1 MLPGEQ
7 YLSFNRYWKD
17 LITEKDAE
25 LFTDLGEVAV
35 KSLPLPEGELPLHG
49 MEKEADKLIV
59 KRLVPGTLMS
69 LARVP
74 AKERRSPFVIPD
86 LLYMLFDGEKTLL
99 ECMRLFSFEMDKE
112 FDDASISNFVEFLRY
127 LEKYGYVS
135 LTYKD

>member
-1 MLPGEQ
+1 
-7 YLSFNRYWKD
+7 
-17 LITEKDAE
+17 
-25 LFTDLGEVAV
+25 
-35 KSLPLPEGELPLHG
+35 
-49 MEKEADKLIV
+49 
-59 KRLVPGTLMS
+59 MS

-112 FDDASISNFVEFLRY
+112 FDDDSISKFVEFLRY